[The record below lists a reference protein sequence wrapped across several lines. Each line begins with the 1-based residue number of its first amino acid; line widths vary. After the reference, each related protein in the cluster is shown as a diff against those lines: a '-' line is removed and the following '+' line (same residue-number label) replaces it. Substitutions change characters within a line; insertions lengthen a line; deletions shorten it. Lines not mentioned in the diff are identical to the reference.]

1 MKTAWEI
8 NKKWLV
14 CVPFFSDAEMP
25 FLTSVALRMQQAVY
39 APGDRP
45 DASALYVVFKGSV
58 KYNGKMLGPG
68 DTFGEEDVL
77 LHGEHHVRVQAMCKT
92 YVHANYIP
100 QDDLYELASHYPE
113 AMRSMKKYV
122 MWVMFRKYMIRL
134 GREQIRIK
142 KEAARVSRRA
152 QQAAHKALEGEGLGL
167 PGMTVVPN
175 PNHEV
180 SGGTR
185 RPRQVSMSLQAKERR
200 ASLSMSP
207 LHISPSWLL
216 QREEQPSGE
225 ADGSGA
231 PAAKSKEETEK
242 EAAAA
247 LVKELTGLL
256 SDAKVQSFVKKLTTL
271 SGTSEGAPAPAG
283 LLGGTFRPRVPTDIR
298 TGLGWLDA

>member
-1 MKTAWEI
+1 
-8 NKKWLV
+8 
-14 CVPFFSDAEMP
+14 
-25 FLTSVALRMQQAVY
+25 
-39 APGDRP
+39 
-45 DASALYVVFKGSV
+45 
-58 KYNGKMLGPG
+58 
-68 DTFGEEDVL
+68 
-77 LHGEHHVRVQAMCKT
+77 
-92 YVHANYIP
+92 
-100 QDDLYELASHYPE
+100 
-113 AMRSMKKYV
+113 
-122 MWVMFRKYMIRL
+122 
-134 GREQIRIK
+134 
-142 KEAARVSRRA
+142 
-152 QQAAHKALEGEGLGL
+152 
-167 PGMTVVPN
+167 
-175 PNHEV
+175 
-180 SGGTR
+180 
-185 RPRQVSMSLQAKERR
+185 MSLQAKERR